1 MNSFEG
7 GVSYIT
13 LVRGFREEGRHPT
26 SQCPLWVKNG
36 RFTLVLRMPGIKAAP
51 ISSACE
57 CAHIITPR
65 LDSRVKAS
73 IQILQMR
80 KLFNAGF
87 HLDVAPIEAR
97 RTLQCEQAA
106 KLKYG

>member
-1 MNSFEG
+1 MSALG
-7 GVSYIT
+7 QK
-13 LVRGFREEGRHPT
+13 R
-26 SQCPLWVKNG
+26 
-36 RFTLVLRMPGIKAAP
+36 RFPLVLGMPGIKAAP

-65 LDSRVKAS
+65 LDSRFNAS

-87 HLDVAPIEAR
+87 HLDVAPIEAM
-97 RTLQCEQAA
+97 RTLQCEQAT
-106 KLKYG
+106 KLKYGKPQSFCTIDRLAEFCL